1 LIQFVHY
8 LKNRYLCVSFT
19 LRSVQYKYLKKL
31 NSKFMATKKQDNKTT
46 VVPTEAP
53 ATNAAPVKKSAAKSA
68 GKEKAYAASKPARAA
83 QAEKAAAKTKVT
95 FELPKEAV
103 ENAETVAVLG
113 DFNQWD
119 IQKGIELKKQKDG
132 SFKTAVELEAGRN
145 YQYRFL
151 IDGQR
156 WENAWNAEAYEPT
169 PFGTY
174 NSVVKV

>member
-1 LIQFVHY
+1 
-8 LKNRYLCVSFT
+8 
-19 LRSVQYKYLKKL
+19 
-31 NSKFMATKKQDNKTT
+31 MATKKQDNKTT

-53 ATNAAPVKKSAAKSA
+53 ATNTTPAKKSTAKSA
-68 GKEKAYAASKPARAA
+68 GKEKADAASKPARAE
-83 QAEKAAAKTKVT
+83 QAEKVRVVAKTKVT

-132 SFKTAVELEAGRN
+132 SFKTSVELEAGRN

-151 IDGQR
+151 IDGTR
-156 WENAWNAEAYEPT
+156 WENAWNAAAYEPT

-174 NSVVKV
+174 NSVVKA

>member
-1 LIQFVHY
+1 
-8 LKNRYLCVSFT
+8 
-19 LRSVQYKYLKKL
+19 
-31 NSKFMATKKQDNKTT
+31 MATKKQDNKTT

-53 ATNAAPVKKSAAKSA
+53 VKNTAPVKKSAAKSV
-68 GKEKAYAASKPARAA
+68 GKEKADATSTPARAK
-83 QAEKAAAKTKVT
+83 QPEKAAAKTKVT
-95 FELPKEAV
+95 FDLPKAAV

-119 IQKGIELKKQKDG
+119 IQQGIELKKQKDG
-132 SFKTAVELEAGRN
+132 SFKATVELEAGRN

-151 IDGQR
+151 IDGRR

-174 NSVVKV
+174 NSVVKA